1 MNKHALITALLA
13 LIHGAAGLTILIVS
27 SWFIAISAIA
37 PVGFNYVIPAVV
49 IRGLALLR
57 IASGYAYM
65 WLGHSDLLRRVAE
78 QRMSVFATLKQQK
91 LNNKAW
97 TIEALANHT
106 ERLASAWIAWVSPLG
121 SVSLIMLGLVTTATL
136 FALPGVAF
144 LWTLLFAWTV
154 CLCRMGIFAIGK
166 VSNLSH
172 DETEFRQQSEDFFS
186 NSALWHLVCQQH
198 EDYEDFIP
206 QTPSAEKVWINSS
219 HQIAGL
225 LITTWVFQGMT
236 LALAVGAVVVGNRY
250 GVYTPIMLVVP
261 MVLLAAPDWIGS
273 SFGALLKWTEWVQSK
288 KELQSI
294 DAVPLLTLCP
304 IPPKNDL
311 EIKEFSIHGRN
322 RLPINTKFPAKGC
335 VVLTG
340 ESGCGK
346 SSVLQGIAGM
356 LPYSGTRAVD
366 GRSLSTGMVSGW
378 LYVEQQ
384 PIVLSGSIKL
394 NLDPSGSGITESAM
408 GNVLAALSLNTL
420 SDLSEWVGNEARL
433 LSGGESKRLTLARAL
448 LAKPDV
454 LLVDEPFEGLDEAT
468 QNVVAHALNRFA
480 GEKLVVV
487 ASHVIP
493 DSLDSGKT
501 IDLSEP
507 MTASASSIGST

>member
-1 MNKHALITALLA
+1 MNKHAFVTALLA
-13 LIHGAAGLTILIVS
+13 LIHGAAGLVILIVS

-57 IASGYAYM
+57 IASGYGYM

-78 QRMSVFATLKQQK
+78 QRMSVFAALKQQK

-121 SVSLIMLGLVTTATL
+121 SASLIMLGLVATATL

-144 LWTLLFAWTV
+144 LWVLLFAWTV
-154 CLCRMGIFAIGK
+154 CLCGLGLFAMNK
-166 VSNLSH
+166 ADCFSH
-172 DETEFRQQSEDFFS
+172 DETEFRRQTEDFFS
-186 NSALWHLVCQQH
+186 NSALWHFVCQQH
-198 EDYEDFIP
+198 DSYLDDIP
-206 QTPSAEKVWINSS
+206 QTPSADKVWGNNNR
-219 HQIAGL
+219 QLVGL
-225 LITTWVFQGMT
+225 LITTWLFQGIA
-236 LALAVGAVVVGNRY
+236 LALAVGAVVAGNRY

-273 SFGALLKWTEWVQSK
+273 SFGALLKWAEWGQSK

-294 DAVPLLTLCP
+294 DAVPLLMLSAQP
-304 IPPKNDL
+304 IKQSL
-311 EIKEFSIHGRN
+311 EIDEFSIHGRKHI
-322 RLPINTKFPAKGC
+322 PINAEFPVKGV

-346 SSVLQGIAGM
+346 SSVLQGMAGL
-356 LPYSGTRAVD
+356 LPYSGTRSVD
-366 GRSLSTGMVSGW
+366 GQALPDGMVNGW

-384 PIVLSGSIKL
+384 PIILSGTIKL
-394 NLDPSGSGITESAM
+394 NLDPSGAGITESAM

-448 LAKPDV
+448 LANPDV
-454 LLVDEPFEGLDEAT
+454 LLVDEPFEGLDETT
-468 QNVVAHALNRFA
+468 QNTVAHVLNRFA
-480 GEKLVVV
+480 NEKLVVV

-493 DSLDSGKT
+493 DSLESVKT
-501 IDLSEP
+501 INMMEP
-507 MTASASSIGST
+507 KTVSASCISSS

>member
-13 LIHGAAGLTILIVS
+13 LIHGAAGLIILIVS

-144 LWTLLFAWTV
+144 LWTLLIAWTL
-154 CLCRMGIFAIGK
+154 CLCGMGIFAMSK
-166 VSNLSH
+166 VSTLSH
-172 DETEFRQQSEDFFS
+172 DETEFRQQSEGFFS

-198 EDYEDFIP
+198 NDYEDVIP
-206 QTPSAEKVWINSS
+206 QTPSAETVWSNRNY
-219 HQIAGL
+219 QIAGL
-225 LITTWVFQGMT
+225 LLTTWLFQGIA

-250 GVYTPIMLVVP
+250 DVYTPIMLVVP

-273 SFGALLKWTEWVQSK
+273 SFGALLKWAEWGQSK

-294 DAVPLLTLCP
+294 GAVPLLTLCP
-304 IPPKNDL
+304 IPLKHSLDVC
-311 EIKEFSIHGRN
+311 EFSIQGRN
-322 RLPINTKFPAKGC
+322 HLPINTTFPAKGC

-346 SSVLQGIAGM
+346 SSVLQGIAGL

-366 GRSLSTGMVSGW
+366 GRTLSKGMVSGW

-394 NLDPSGSGITESAM
+394 NLDPSGAGITESAM

-420 SDLSEWVGNEARL
+420 SDLSEWVGHEARV
-433 LSGGESKRLTLARAL
+433 LSGGESKRLALARAL
-448 LAKPDV
+448 LANPDV
-454 LLVDEPFEGLDEAT
+454 LLVDEPFEGLDETT
-468 QNVVAHALNRFA
+468 QNAVAHSLNRFA
-480 GEKLVVV
+480 NEKLVVA

-493 DSLDSGKT
+493 ESLGSVKT
-501 IDLSEP
+501 INMSAP
-507 MTASASSIGST
+507 ITASASSTSST